1 MMFADLSGTNNVLY
15 DCTSLRWYAQCCTC
29 AHSSRRCALV
39 DQIARYYIVLQYSRM
54 SQPPWSNSRGG
65 GGGGWRPRPPPGSYA
80 SVLQLS
86 LIVSKVHTR
95 LAKMGTE
102 QPEMTIKRLV
112 HRQMRVPQ
120 GECKPE
126 VSRNEPNDSFISE
139 YMQPAA

>member
-1 MMFADLSGTNNVLY
+1 
-15 DCTSLRWYAQCCTC
+15 
-29 AHSSRRCALV
+29 
-39 DQIARYYIVLQYSRM
+39 M
-54 SQPPWSNSRGG
+54 SQLQKI
-65 GGGGWRPRPPPGSYA
+65 YA
-80 SVLQLS
+80 YIDLGILKSMLQLA

-95 LAKMGTE
+95 VAKMSTE
-102 QPEMTIKRLV
+102 QPEVTIKRLV